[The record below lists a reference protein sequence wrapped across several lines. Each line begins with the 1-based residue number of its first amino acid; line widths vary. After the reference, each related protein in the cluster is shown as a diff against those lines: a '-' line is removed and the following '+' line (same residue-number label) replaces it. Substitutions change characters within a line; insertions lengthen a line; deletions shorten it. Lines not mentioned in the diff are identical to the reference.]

1 MQMYQADEI
10 REAWGNKPCDHPT
23 LQPEYILGGQTG
35 DYVCTVCGKVGPG
48 PDWNKKSQQQKNGNY
63 KRLI

>member
-48 PDWNKKSQQQKNGNY
+48 PDWNKKS
-63 KRLI
+63 